1 MEKDLSKV
9 AENSYNEDS
18 IQVLEGLEAVRV
30 RPGMYIG
37 STSSTGLH
45 HLVWEIVDNAVDEAL
60 AGYCNH
66 VILTI
71 TQDNQIVVDDNGR
84 GIPTGIHKQTGIS
97 TVETVMTILH
107 AGGKFGKGG
116 GYKASGG
123 LHGVGAS
130 VVNALSTS
138 FEVWVHQK
146 GDLHYIQFVSGG
158 HIVKPLSI
166 IGKTSRTG
174 TVVKFKPDA
183 TIFTETQVYNYDTL
197 RDRLRQLAFLNKG
210 IKMDIVDER
219 SGATES
225 FFYEGGVAQY
235 VQFLNKDKPSIHPS
249 VIAMESV
256 EQWEAPNGDIFD
268 IGIEVSCQYTT
279 NFNQVSIYS
288 FCNNIHTSDGG
299 THEDG
304 FRNAMTKV
312 INAYAKSAKVLKQDD
327 DPFTAD
333 DVREGIT
340 ALVSVKHPNPQY
352 EGQTKHRLGNSELR
366 SIVSK
371 VVSEQF
377 ERFLLENPAEA
388 KLILEK
394 VSLNAKGRIAGERAR
409 ELTQRKGT
417 LEISSLPGKLADC
430 SSKDAAKCE
439 IFIVEGNSA
448 GGTAKQGR
456 NREFQAILPLR
467 GKILNVQKASME
479 SIFRNQEI
487 GNMIIAFGTDINQNF
502 NIEKLRYHKIVI
514 MTDADVDGAH
524 IRTLLLTFFYRFL
537 RPLITDGYVYIAQ
550 SPLFKVTVG
559 KNIQYAYTEE
569 EMARL
574 KKELGDARYNIQRY
588 KGLGEMNAEQL
599 WETTMDPEVRTMY
612 RVTIEDAIEAD
623 QVFEMLMGE
632 EVEPRRN
639 FILDNAKFV
648 QNLDI

>member
-1 MEKDLSKV
+1 MERDLSKV
-9 AENSYNEDS
+9 QENSYNEDS

-37 STSSTGLH
+37 STSSVGLH

-66 VILTI
+66 VILRIGIDNSI
-71 TQDNQIVVDDNGR
+71 TVDDNGR
-84 GIPTGIHKQTGIS
+84 GIPTGIHKQTGVS

-130 VVNALSTS
+130 VVNALSKD
-138 FEVWVHQK
+138 FQIWVHQK
-146 GDLHYIQFVSGG
+146 GKVHYLQFVNGG
-158 HIVKPLSI
+158 HLVAPLKI
-166 IGKTSRTG
+166 IGETDRTG
-174 TVVKFKPDA
+174 TIVKFSPDPL
-183 TIFTETQVYNYDTL
+183 IFTETLEYNYETL

-210 IKMDIVDER
+210 IKMEIIDDR
-219 SGATES
+219 SGKTDS

-235 VQFLNKDKPSIHPS
+235 VAYLNKDKPAIHPS
-249 VIAMESV
+249 VVAMESI
-256 EQWEAPNGDIFD
+256 EQWEAPNGDLYD
-268 IGIEVSCQYTT
+268 IGIEVSCQYTA

-312 INAYAKSAKVLKQDD
+312 INAYAKASKILKPDD
-327 DPFTAD
+327 DPYTAD

-366 SIVSK
+366 QLVNK

-377 ERFLLENPAEA
+377 ERFLLENPTEA
-388 KLILEK
+388 KTILEK
-394 VSLNAKGRIAGERAR
+394 VALNAKGRIAGERAR
-409 ELTQRKGT
+409 ELTQRKGS

-430 SSKDAAKCE
+430 SSKDATKCE
-439 IFIVEGNSA
+439 LFIVEGNSA

-479 SIFRNQEI
+479 SIYRNQEI
-487 GNMIIAFGTDINQNF
+487 GNMIIALGTEVGATF
-502 NIEKLRYHKIVI
+502 NIEKLRYHKVVI

-524 IRTLLLTFFYRFL
+524 IRTLILTFFYRFL
-537 RPLITDGYVYIAQ
+537 RPLITEGHIFIAR

-569 EMARL
+569 EMAVIR
-574 KKELGDARYNIQRY
+574 KELGDMKYNIQRY

-599 WETTMDPEVRTMY
+599 WETTMDPENRILYQVKM
-612 RVTIEDAIEAD
+612 EDAIEAD

-632 EVEPRRN
+632 DVEPRRN
-639 FILDNAKFV
+639 FILDNARFV

>member
-37 STSSTGLH
+37 STSSVGLH

-71 TQDNQIVVDDNGR
+71 GADNSIQVEDNGR
-84 GIPTGIHKQTGIS
+84 GIPTGIHKQTGVS

-130 VVNALSTS
+130 VVNALSST

-146 GDLHYIQFVSGG
+146 GNVHYLKFIDGG
-158 HIVKPLSI
+158 HLVQPLSI
-166 IGKTSRTG
+166 IGPSDKSG
-174 TVVKFKPDA
+174 TIVKFKPDG
-183 TIFTETQVYNYDTL
+183 TIFTETLEYSYETL

-210 IKMDIVDER
+210 IRMDIVDQR
-219 SGATES
+219 SDRFDS
-225 FFYEGGVAQY
+225 YFYEGGVAEY
-235 VQFLNKDKPSIHPS
+235 VAFLNHGKPTIHPTVVS
-249 VIAMESV
+249 IDSV
-256 EQWEAPNGDIFD
+256 EQWEAPNGDIYD
-268 IGIEVSCQYTT
+268 IGIQVSCQYTS
-279 NFNQVSIYS
+279 NFNQVNIYS

-312 INAYAKSAKVLKQDD
+312 INTYARSSKILKADD
-327 DPFTAD
+327 DPYTAD

-366 SIVSK
+366 QLVNK

-377 ERFLLENPAEA
+377 ERFLLENPSEA
-388 KLILEK
+388 KNIMDK
-394 VSLNAKGRIAGERAR
+394 VALNAKGRIAGERAR
-409 ELTQRKGT
+409 ELTQRKGV

-439 IFIVEGNSA
+439 LFIVEGNSA

-479 SIFRNQEI
+479 SIYRNQEI
-487 GNMIIAFGTDINQNF
+487 GNMIIALGTEVGATF
-502 NIEKLRYHKIVI
+502 NIEKLRYHKVVI

-537 RPLITDGYVYIAQ
+537 RPLITEGNIFIAR

-569 EMARL
+569 EMAALR
-574 KKELGDARYNIQRY
+574 KELGDMRYNIQRY

-599 WETTMDPEVRTMY
+599 WETTMDPENRILYQVTM
-612 RVTIEDAIEAD
+612 EDAIEAD

-632 EVEPRRN
+632 DVEPRRN

-648 QNLDI
+648 QNLDV